1 MEEKLMFFGRLS
13 ELKKLEKNFQ
23 SKKSELVVI
32 YGRRR
37 VGKSTLIKQFL
48 KDKSCHFIFE
58 GIEGS
63 SSAKQMEYFKD
74 RMAEFTRD
82 SLLEDMKF
90 SGWEKVFKYF
100 TEKMVSRKNNKE
112 KMVVFFDEIQWMAS
126 GREQLISIIKYFW
139 DNHWKDQNVMLILC
153 GSIASFMVDKV
164 INSTALYGRV
174 TEEMLIKGLNPDEI
188 ASFFKGKRDKYE
200 ILNYQLIFGGVPKYF
215 EEIDISASFY
225 KNINRLCFSPNSLML
240 NEVEK
245 IFYKQ
250 YSKAETYLDVVNLL
264 KNGAFSFKEITEKIA
279 KKSGGSLKKVLL
291 QLEKAELIES
301 FVPFEQGWNTK
312 FRKYRLADEFLR
324 FYFKY
329 MEPNMTAI
337 QNQKNTT
344 KLFEKISADS
354 LDKWFGF
361 AFERFC
367 LKHSW
372 YLAEIMGF
380 ADETLY
386 ASPYF
391 GKNDS
396 KFQIDLLYKR
406 ADKVITV
413 CEIKHYT
420 GKITTKIIPEVEKK
434 CALLKIP
441 NGYTLEKALISLYGP
456 DEALKDSEYF
466 NHFVTLEDIFRQKRS

>member
-1 MEEKLMFFGRLS
+1 MFFGRLG

-23 SKKSELVVI
+23 SKKSELVVM

-48 KDKSCHFIFE
+48 KDKPCHFIFE

-74 RMAEFTRD
+74 RMAEFTKD

-126 GREQLISIIKYFW
+126 GRKQLISIIKYFW

-466 NHFVTLEDIFRQKRS
+466 SHFVTLEDIFRQKRS

>member
-1 MEEKLMFFGRLS
+1 MFFGRLS

>member
-1 MEEKLMFFGRLS
+1 VEEKLMFFGRLS
-13 ELKKLEKNFQ
+13 ELKKLDKNFQ
-23 SKKSELVVI
+23 SKKSELVVM

-48 KDKSCHFIFE
+48 KDKPCHFIFE

-74 RMAEFTRD
+74 RMAEFTKD

-126 GREQLISIIKYFW
+126 GRKQLISIIKYFW

-188 ASFFKGKRDKYE
+188 ASFFKGRRDKTE
-200 ILNYQLIFGGVPKYF
+200 ILNYQMIFGGVPKYF

-466 NHFVTLEDIFRQKRS
+466 NHYVTLEDIFRQK

>member
-1 MEEKLMFFGRLS
+1 MFFGRLN
-13 ELKKLEKNFQ
+13 ELKKLDNNFK

-37 VGKSTLIKQFL
+37 VGKSTLIRQFL
-48 KDKSCHFIFE
+48 KDKSSYFLFE
-58 GIEGS
+58 GIEGN

-74 RMAEFTRD
+74 KMAEFTKD
-82 SLLEDMKF
+82 SLLEDIKF

-100 TEKMVSRKNNKE
+100 TEKMVSRENKKE

-126 GREQLISIIKYFW
+126 GRKQLISIIKYFW

-188 ASFFKGKRDKYE
+188 ASFFKGKRDKTE

-240 NEVEK
+240 NEVDK

-250 YSKAETYLDVVNLL
+250 YAKAETYLDVVNLL
-264 KNGAFSFKEITEKIA
+264 KNGVFSFKEIAEKIA
-279 KKSGGSLKKVLL
+279 KKSGGSLKKVLS
-291 QLEKAELIES
+291 QLEKAELVES

-312 FRKYRLADEFLR
+312 FRKYRLSDEFLR

-344 KLFEKISADS
+344 SLFEKISADS
-354 LDKWFGF
+354 LDIWLGF

-372 YLAEIMGF
+372 YLAEKMGF
-380 ADETLY
+380 ANETIY

-391 GKNDS
+391 QRNDS
-396 KFQIDLLYKR
+396 GFQIDLLYKR
-406 ADKVITV
+406 VDNVIVV
-413 CEIKHYT
+413 CEIKYNNDLVSASVIKEVSR
-420 GKITTKIIPEVEKK
+420 KIE
-434 CALLKIP
+434 LLKP
-441 NGYTLEKALISLYGP
+441 PKGYSVEKALISLHGP
-456 DEALKDSEYF
+456 DKSLKESEYF
-466 NHFVTLEDIFRQKRS
+466 DHYLTIEMIIG